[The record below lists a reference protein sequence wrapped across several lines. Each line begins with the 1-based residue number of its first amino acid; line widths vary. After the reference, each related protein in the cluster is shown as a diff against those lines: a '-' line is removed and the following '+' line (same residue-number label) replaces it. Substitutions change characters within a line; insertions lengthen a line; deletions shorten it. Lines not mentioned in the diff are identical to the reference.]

1 MPLVPRRLQSA
12 TVSQALNRVF
22 RFLHGGLIRLG
33 VLAAVFTFLGFA
45 GQVWW
50 VFSFLGHPRPQYAL
64 ILLMAFG
71 LGVLNRKPIQQK
83 RWQVLWLLPLLLNLW
98 LISPT
103 GHGSQSAHTGMLLK
117 VAHVTLDHTQHNL
130 QPVIDYLERLQADVV
145 SILEVTPT
153 SLPQLQA
160 GLNHY
165 QPVAA
170 SPHPDSK
177 GTAWFIAKH
186 PRLPLKP
193 SQHRVIHLPQD
204 SDRPILETMILV
216 GNRQVTFLCFQAIRP
231 SDGERLAYQV
241 QEFNALSQWSQTALT
256 QKQDLVVMGDFNDTP
271 WSGRFLQLL
280 VASGLHL
287 AKTGLGVYPTW
298 HTSLPRFLQIP
309 IDHCLLSPSLAAHRY
324 SVGNR
329 INSDHAPIVVEL
341 ALS

>member
-1 MPLVPRRLQSA
+1 MPLVPQRLQSA
-12 TVSQALNRVF
+12 TLSQALTPVF
-22 RFLHGGLIRLG
+22 RFLRGGLIRLG

-64 ILLMAFG
+64 ILLIAFG
-71 LGVLNRKPIQQK
+71 LGVINRKPIHK
-83 RWQVLWLLPLLLNLW
+83 KGWQVLWLLPLLLNLW
-98 LISPT
+98 LITPT
-103 GHGSQSAHTGMLLK
+103 GHGSQSAHAGTFLK
-117 VAHVTLDHTQHNL
+117 VAHVTLDHTQPDP

-153 SLPQLQA
+153 SLPHLQA
-160 GLNHY
+160 RLNHY
-165 QPVAA
+165 QQVAA
-170 SPHPDSK
+170 SPHPDSQ
-177 GTAWFIAKH
+177 GTAWFMAKH
-186 PRLPLKP
+186 PRLHLEP

-204 SDRPILETMILV
+204 SDRPILETTIVV
-216 GNRQVTFLCFQAIRP
+216 GNRPVTFLCFHAIRP

-241 QEFNALSQWSQTALT
+241 QEFNALSQWSQTALA

-287 AKTGLGVYPTW
+287 AKPGLGVYPTW

-324 SVGNR
+324 SVGTK
-329 INSDHAPIVVEL
+329 INSDHAPIVIEL